1 MNLRQEELL
10 VREDDA
16 LRFLQ
21 LTSRLLLQYN
31 FRSELIKRKIA
42 LAAKHLGVAVQ
53 VFVAYRGVTLYAEDG
68 QQLHA
73 QASEFRINVAVST
86 EVNWILERLGRGEL
100 SLAEAT
106 VAMSSVE
113 ARASRH
119 NRHLVALIFGLAASA
134 LAWLNRA
141 DLGAILVSGLSSG
154 LGVLARLALAR
165 HHPVLFAMPFSAAL
179 IGAVMGGTVIRLGW
193 TETPGFC
200 LMVPALMLVPGPH
213 LINGLYD
220 MVENHMQ
227 TGISRL
233 GLAAGIL
240 VAAAMGIFLGGWL
253 VLGMTTV
260 SARPSEAVH
269 MTLALDVLLAGVAA
283 CGFGL
288 AFNEPWKVL
297 WISIFS
303 GMLGHGVRFLAM
315 GCGQPQ
321 EIATLFACLV
331 IGAIAGVAVDR
342 GRLPFA
348 AVAFAGA
355 VPMMPGFLIYQGF
368 EGAMLIARSGAA
380 TDPALIAG
388 TLAFLFKAAFVV
400 GSMALGLLAG
410 GRIAVQLSARLHSSR
425 GDSTP

>member
-1 MNLRQEELL
+1 MSSHPKAVPPE
-10 VREDDA
+10 DA

-21 LTSRLLLQYN
+21 LTARLLLQYN
-31 FRSELIKRKIA
+31 FRSELIKRK
-42 LAAKHLGVAVQ
+42 LGQAARSLGLDVQ
-53 VFVAYRGVTLYAEDG
+53 VFVAYRGVTLYAADG

-73 QASEFRINVAVST
+73 QAGEFHINVAVST
-86 EVNWILERLGRGEL
+86 RVNEILEKLDRGLLGL
-100 SLAEAT
+100 NEAAI
-106 VAMSSVE
+106 AMASVE
-113 ARASRH
+113 ASASRH
-119 NRHLVALIFGLAASA
+119 SRYLVAFFFGLAASA

-141 DLGAILVSGLSSG
+141 DFVAILVSGLASG
-154 LGVLARLALAR
+154 LGVLARQALAK
-165 HHPVLFAMPFSAAL
+165 HKPVLFAMPFTATL
-179 IGAVMGGTVIRLGW
+179 IGALMGGVVIRMGW
-193 TETPGFC
+193 TQTPGFC

-227 TGISRL
+227 TGLSRL

-253 VLGMTTV
+253 TLGMTTV
-260 SARPSEAVH
+260 SAHPSEAVH

-288 AFNEPWKVL
+288 AFNEPWRVL
-297 WISIFS
+297 GISIVS

-321 EIATLFACLV
+321 DIATLFACLV

-342 GRLPFA
+342 IRLPFA

-355 VPMMPGFLIYQGF
+355 VPMMPGALIYQGF
-368 EGAMLIARSGAA
+368 EGAMLIAKSGASA
-380 TDPALIAG
+380 DLALVAG
-388 TLAFLFKAAFVV
+388 TLAFLFKAAFIV

-410 GRIAVQLSARLHSSR
+410 GRIALEISAKLPHRA
-425 GDSTP
+425 